1 MNCPS
6 RVDPAH
12 TDGWN
17 QNPDSLNADSTTRAD
32 MSGMA
37 SARLRRDHRVDLAD
51 SEEPELRVE
60 EGGKK
65 SVLSGGDTGGKGV
78 GSGEGKG
85 GEKVVERMSVGGGG
99 GGGGSGGSGGS
110 GGNGDN
116 GGDGVVKRWTPDM
129 QMFVKKAYHVGSK
142 YVGFIGPGFMVAVAY
157 IDPGEWMVFF
167 LWG

>member
-1 MNCPS
+1 
-6 RVDPAH
+6 V
-12 TDGWN
+12 
-17 QNPDSLNADSTTRAD
+17 
-32 MSGMA
+32 
-37 SARLRRDHRVDLAD
+37 
-51 SEEPELRVE
+51 
-60 EGGKK
+60 
-65 SVLSGGDTGGKGV
+65 
-78 GSGEGKG
+78 GKG

-167 LWG
+167 LWGWGYGGLSVGGHATLSGEGMQFAPHLQALFRRSLLGVELLLPRSTPFINTIREHQYYSRMKIKANTSSR